1 MIHLLAFG
9 NKTILIIFILIINF
23 SKAQDYSFSKDIISN
38 KVDKLVELSLIGLH
52 KDVVSFATDRYHTKP
67 IVSYSNSYSVQTLSA
82 DSFVYFQAKENQVL
96 VFNENHHDV
105 STRILLAK
113 FLDSLYLLGYRDL
126 ALETANQQHKINENQ
141 YVSIN
146 DGHFLKESNFGYLV
160 RKAQSL
166 GIRVHAYEFP
176 IVFNK
181 TIIDEKGN
189 ITQLD
194 TVHNFYQRIIV
205 DSLGEPIEFF
215 TNCTFV
221 RDSMQ
226 GIELAKIYKKV
237 SNKLI
242 VYLGAG
248 HINEN
253 FNHTAISVF
262 KRHSQINP
270 ISFNLID
277 LVECSENVFEDSIY
291 RFINPKEVC
300 LIKLEEEFYT
310 LNKGTDYTIA
320 LPRTNYFE
328 NRPDFL
334 VSLGRK
340 RVVIPKRF
348 YKHFS
353 FPILCIAKNN
363 NEPKDASPYDVIE
376 IAHKAEMKSLYLP
389 SGKFEIEVKDYSKSQ
404 RFILKVN

>member
-1 MIHLLAFG
+1 MKWFKKTVAFY
-9 NKTILIIFILIINF
+9 FILSINILK
-23 SKAQDYSFSKDIISN
+23 SQEYRFSKDIISGEI
-38 KVDKLVELSLIGLH
+38 DKLVELSLIGLH
-52 KDVVSFATDRYHTKP
+52 KDVVSFATDRYNTKP
-67 IVSYSNSYSVQTLSA
+67 IVSYSNSYSVHTLSA
-82 DSFVYFQAKENQVL
+82 DSFIYFQAKENQVL

-105 STRILLAK
+105 STRILLTK

-141 YVSIN
+141 YVSIH

-166 GIRVHAYEFP
+166 GIKVHAYEFP
-176 IVFNK
+176 LVFNK

-194 TVHNFYQRIIV
+194 TIHNFYQRIIV

-215 TNCTFV
+215 TNCAFV

-226 GIELAKIYKKV
+226 GIELANIYKKA

-242 VYLGAG
+242 IYLGAG

-291 RFINPKEVC
+291 LFINPKEAC

-310 LNKGTDYTIA
+310 PNKGTDYTIA
-320 LPRTNYFE
+320 LPRTNYIE

-353 FPILCIAKNN
+353 FPILCIAKNS
-363 NEPKDASPYDVIE
+363 NEPKDATPYDVIE
-376 IAHKAEMKSLYLP
+376 IAHKAEMKPLFLP
-389 SGKFEIEVKDYSKSQ
+389 KGKFIVEIKDSQ
-404 RFILKVN
+404 KNKNFLLKVK